1 MAKRSE
7 ERREEVSDEKDSAKT
22 VLVAEGLSDTRMF
35 MRMALGGH
43 GYRVVEASTGEEAV
57 EVARRERP
65 DLILLDLHLQAP
77 GGLEAARRIREEAG
91 LEDVP
96 IVATSTSESPELEA
110 EALAAGC
117 DLFRRQPIDFEKF
130 GEIADLLLR
139 PRARVR
145 GEK

>member
-1 MAKRSE
+1 MGG
-7 ERREEVSDEKDSAKT
+7 DEGGAKT

-35 MRMALGGH
+35 MRMALEGH
-43 GYRVVEASTGEEAV
+43 GYRVVEAATGEEAV

-65 DLILLDLHLQAP
+65 DLILLDLHLQGP

-91 LEDVP
+91 LGGVP
-96 IVATSTSESPELEA
+96 IVATSATESPELEA

-117 DLFRRQPIDFEKF
+117 DIFRRQPIDFERF

-139 PRARVR
+139 PRAR
-145 GEK
+145 GGG